1 MNTLKRWASILLL
14 CGTGA
19 AVAQE
24 PAPNDAKPVTPP
36 ADLFVSIDFNRDAR
50 VDREELR
57 NFMARLFTTDDDNG
71 DGTLTPKEMTDPIG
85 ADGKPIKH
93 QKVKV
98 EDMIGA
104 SDIAFDKL
112 DKDKD
117 GFLSR
122 TEMNIPAAA
131 AKENTP

>member
-1 MNTLKRWASILLL
+1 MNTLKQCVSALLL
-14 CGTGA
+14 LSVGIA
-19 AVAQE
+19 SAQDAS
-24 PAPNDAKPVTPP
+24 PTAAKPVTPP
-36 ADLFVSIDFNRDAR
+36 ADLFISIDFNRDAR

-57 NFMARLFTTDDDNG
+57 NFMARLFTADDDNR

-85 ADGKPIKH
+85 ADGKPIQH

-104 SDIAFDKL
+104 SDVAFDKL
-112 DKDKD
+112 DNDKD

-122 TEMNIPAAA
+122 TEMNIPAA
-131 AKENTP
+131 TPKQSTP